1 MNPMDPRTGP
11 RRPPVIDMTPDG
23 RFREPLRQRAGIGA
37 NGRLPVSVKLLL
49 GAAVVAVLAGTA
61 AVAALALWV
70 VSMLLPVM
78 VIAAG
83 VAYAAYKYRQ
93 WRRGGSGFGRD
104 LRRR

>member
-1 MNPMDPRTGP
+1 MNRMDPRL
-11 RRPPVIDMTPDG
+11 PPVIDMMPDG
-23 RFREPLRQRAGIGA
+23 RFREPLRPRAGLG
-37 NGRLPVSVKLLL
+37 GQVPVSVKVLL

-78 VIAAG
+78 VIAGG
-83 VAYAAYKYRQ
+83 VAYGAFKYRQ
-93 WRRGGSGFGRD
+93 WRGRTAPGPFP